1 MVGTSWMVAGRTVVA
16 MFVSLLV
23 IATNVILWWALV
35 VFVFYRLSDC
45 SGGIGWA
52 INCSMTTANMV
63 VAVAFA
69 VLLVA
74 PFGWIMLRTVRGL
87 GRWASADH

>member
-23 IATNVILWWALV
+23 IATSVILWWALV
-35 VFVFYRLSDC
+35 VFVFFGLSDC
-45 SGGIGWA
+45 SGMGWA
-52 INCSMTTANMV
+52 INCSMTTANKV
-63 VAVAFA
+63 VAVAVA

-87 GRWASADH
+87 GRWASVDH